1 MKKIVSLSVLLF
13 ATLFVLAQQKE
24 INDANAE
31 LRKLNGSFHAIKV
44 SHSIDL
50 YLTQG
55 NEEAVAVSASNV
67 EYRNRIKTTIE
78 NGVLKIWYDDNSK
91 WWKNGNNRKM
101 KAYISF
107 KNLDMLHASG
117 ASDVYVS
124 GEIKSNELEL
134 DFSGASDFKGGS
146 IVANTLTVEISGA
159 SDVSV
164 TGGKVTNLKVD
175 ASGASEF
182 KGEDLITDNC
192 YAEASG
198 ASDISVTVNVE
209 LNARASGASGIRYKG
224 EGKIKDFKSSGA
236 SSVSRKS

>member
-1 MKKIVSLSVLLF
+1 MKKLISLSVLLF
-13 ATLFVLAQQKE
+13 SSLFVLAQQKE

-67 EYRNRIKTTIE
+67 EYRNRITTTIE

-107 KNLDMLHASG
+107 KTLDMLHA
-117 ASDVYVS
+117 
-124 GEIKSNELEL
+124 
-134 DFSGASDFKGGS
+134 
-146 IVANTLTVEISGA
+146 
-159 SDVSV
+159 
-164 TGGKVTNLKVD
+164 
-175 ASGASEF
+175 
-182 KGEDLITDNC
+182 
-192 YAEASG
+192 
-198 ASDISVTVNVE
+198 
-209 LNARASGASGIRYKG
+209 
-224 EGKIKDFKSSGA
+224 
-236 SSVSRKS
+236 